1 MFLQLCCSV
10 VEQHLLELLL
20 LLQVKL
26 GQLSREVVT
35 HHLKI
40 VLRISTVFAGLRR
53 RRGGTIFLK
62 TFDLQEKKQ
71 FRAEVDYNQQL
82 SGRRGWNNDA
92 WSIRQCRLGWLTR
105 VLLLE

>member
-40 VLRISTVFAGLRR
+40 VLRIRTVFAGLRR
-53 RRGGTIFLK
+53 RRGGTISLK
-62 TFDLQEKKQ
+62 TFDLQEKKNSGQ
-71 FRAEVDYNQQL
+71 KQIV
-82 SGRRGWNNDA
+82 SGRRGGIMVPRVSD
-92 WSIRQCRLGWLTR
+92 SLG
-105 VLLLE
+105 